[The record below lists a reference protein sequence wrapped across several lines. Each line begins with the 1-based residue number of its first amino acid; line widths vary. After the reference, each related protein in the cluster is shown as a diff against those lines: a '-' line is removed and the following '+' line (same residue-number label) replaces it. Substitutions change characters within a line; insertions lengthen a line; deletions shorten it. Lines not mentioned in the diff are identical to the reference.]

1 MSLLI
6 LATTLAMAGQHDLA
20 DLAKARFDAA
30 SKLYD
35 TAWNNYREKRV
46 STGFVNFTSV
56 RLLRAEL
63 ELSDKKDTQI
73 TAYEHHL
80 SRVKKTQDLAAKVAA
95 LGAPTPWKPT
105 KPATIEPKRSIG
117 WRTHVL
123 LEKPRRQSQV
133 RNAYRRASGSGP
145 GGPRVLLP
153 WGSRRSV
160 LALSRIQ
167 LLIS

>member
-1 MSLLI
+1 MSSLI

-35 TAWNNYREKRV
+35 TAWISYRENRV

-73 TAYEHHL
+73 APFEHHL
-80 SRVKKTQDLAAKVAA
+80 SRVKKTQDLVAKVAA
-95 LGAPTPWKPT
+95 LGRTNDLEANETSYYRAEAEYWLAHARSSRKT
-105 KPATIEPKRSIG
+105 TAAEP
-117 WRTHVL
+117 
-123 LEKPRRQSQV
+123 
-133 RNAYRRASGSGP
+133 GP
-145 GGPRVLLP
+145 
-153 WGSRRSV
+153 
-160 LALSRIQ
+160 
-167 LLIS
+167 